1 MVPALRRGGGGPRFP
16 QCVAWIQRNQRGDGS
31 WRHAAAAHQQ
41 LGSSP
46 EIVTERDLSSTLAC
60 VLALARWDAGSEHV
74 RRGLQFIGRNMS
86 VAMDDQTAAPASG
99 SVVSFAAMLRMAM
112 EMGLEV
118 PAVSQADVRDR
129 DAGVICHGG
138 RTEYTAYVSEG
149 LGNIQNWNEVMKFQR
164 KNGSLFNSP
173 YTTAAALV
181 HNYDAKA
188 LQYLDMLLDKFGS
201 AVPAAYPANIQSQL
215 YMVDVLEKMGI
226 SRHFVGEIKSIL
238 DMTYSCW
245 KQRDEE
251 IVLDMQTCG
260 MAFRMLRMN
269 GYDVSSDELSHF
281 SEPSSFHNS
290 LQGYLN
296 DTRSLLELHKA
307 SKVSIAEKEVEYA
320 LEFPFYTIL
329 DRLDHKRNI
338 EHFDITSSQMLETAY
353 LPCHSNEEIM
363 ALGVRDFSS
372 SQFIFQEELQQL
384 NSWVKESRL
393 DQLQFA
399 RQKLDYF
406 YFSAAAT
413 IFTPELSDVRILW
426 AKNGVLTTVVDDFF
440 DVGGSKE
447 ELENLVALVEKWD
460 KNDKTEYYSE
470 QVEIVFSAIYTS
482 TNQLGSMASVVQ
494 GRDVTK
500 HLVEIVSIISDILW
514 NYFFSEVRT
523 DKLNIV
529 ASVNL
534 CIVARIAEVYDDRG
548 RVEAEPHCILLGPK
562 MPDSVI
568 RSQECSELFRLMS
581 KCGRLLND
589 VQSYEREGSQGKLNS
604 VSLLALHS
612 GGSVSM
618 EEAVK
623 QIQRP
628 IEKCRRELLKLVV
641 SRGGAV
647 PRPCRELFWSMCK
660 VCHFFYSGG
669 DGFSSPTAK
678 AGALDA
684 IPICFVECDEKKK
697 NEEERIVIF
706 WAEKKEKEKEKE
718 RVNNKKMVLLLF
730 TWVTGDDGGG
740 AAEVAGATGG
750 LGHLPVAVEGVGGVG
765 EHDPGVLGVKPGV
778 DDAGG
783 LGSNDGGV
791 KPPMGGSGGGWS
803 SGANGVEA
811 KGGVGVGVVVGVE
824 DDGGAF
830 GGLTQYGELEP
841 SPVASARLAASPS
854 GFAGEGDE
862 EGSCI
867 GSTVLMKLSL
877 YSAFSSV
884 FLLLRLIRALA
895 SAPSTTTTTTQSN
908 AHQKP
913 N

>member
-1 MVPALRRGGGGPRFP
+1 MLPCLFPAYGSVVACKPSAIDRSPFGLLSQPKQTNRTLIRRPKVTKAFMAIEAMRHCSSSSSSEEGGAAATTAARSAVRERLQLAPPSPSPSPYDTAWVAMVPALRRGGGGPRFP

-307 SKVSIAEKEVEYA
+307 SKVSIAEKEVILDNIGSWTGCLLKEQLLSSAMKRNPLSEEVEYA

-500 HLVEIVSIISDILW
+500 HLVEIWQELLRSMMT
-514 NYFFSEVRT
+514 EVEWRQSRYVPT
-523 DKLNIV
+523 
-529 ASVNL
+529 
-534 CIVARIAEVYDDRG
+534 AEEYMENAV
-548 RVEAEPHCILLGPK
+548 VTFALGPVVLPALYLVGPK
-562 MPDSVI
+562 IPDSVI

-684 IPICFVECDEKKK
+684 
-697 NEEERIVIF
+697 VI
-706 WAEKKEKEKEKE
+706 
-718 RVNNKKMVLLLF
+718 
-730 TWVTGDDGGG
+730 
-740 AAEVAGATGG
+740 
-750 LGHLPVAVEGVGGVG
+750 H
-765 EHDPGVLGVKPGV
+765 
-778 DDAGG
+778 
-783 LGSNDGGV
+783 
-791 KPPMGGSGGGWS
+791 
-803 SGANGVEA
+803 
-811 KGGVGVGVVVGVE
+811 
-824 DDGGAF
+824 
-830 GGLTQYGELEP
+830 EP
-841 SPVASARLAASPS
+841 LNL
-854 GFAGEGDE
+854 
-862 EGSCI
+862 SC
-867 GSTVLMKLSL
+867 
-877 YSAFSSV
+877 SV
-884 FLLLRLIRALA
+884 
-895 SAPSTTTTTTQSN
+895 
-908 AHQKP
+908 
-913 N
+913 

>member
-1 MVPALRRGGGGPRFP
+1 
-16 QCVAWIQRNQRGDGS
+16 
-31 WRHAAAAHQQ
+31 Q

-307 SKVSIAEKEVEYA
+307 SKVSIAEKEVILDNIGSWTGCLLKEQLLSSAMKRNPLSEEVEYA

-500 HLVEIVSIISDILW
+500 HLVEIW
-514 NYFFSEVRT
+514 
-523 DKLNIV
+523 
-529 ASVNL
+529 
-534 CIVARIAEVYDDRG
+534 
-548 RVEAEPHCILLGPK
+548 
-562 MPDSVI
+562 
-568 RSQECSELFRLMS
+568 Q
-581 KCGRLLND
+581 
-589 VQSYEREGSQGKLNS
+589 
-604 VSLLALHS
+604 
-612 GGSVSM
+612 
-618 EEAVK
+618 
-623 QIQRP
+623 
-628 IEKCRRELLKLVV
+628 ELLRSMMTEVEWRQ
-641 SRGGAV
+641 SR
-647 PRPCRELFWSMCK
+647 
-660 VCHFFYSGG
+660 Y
-669 DGFSSPTAK
+669 
-678 AGALDA
+678 
-684 IPICFVECDEKKK
+684 
-697 NEEERIVIF
+697 
-706 WAEKKEKEKEKE
+706 
-718 RVNNKKMVLLLF
+718 
-730 TWVTGDDGGG
+730 
-740 AAEVAGATGG
+740 
-750 LGHLPVAVEGVGGVG
+750 
-765 EHDPGVLGVKPGV
+765 
-778 DDAGG
+778 
-783 LGSNDGGV
+783 
-791 KPPMGGSGGGWS
+791 
-803 SGANGVEA
+803 
-811 KGGVGVGVVVGVE
+811 
-824 DDGGAF
+824 
-830 GGLTQYGELEP
+830 
-841 SPVASARLAASPS
+841 
-854 GFAGEGDE
+854 
-862 EGSCI
+862 
-867 GSTVLMKLSL
+867 
-877 YSAFSSV
+877 
-884 FLLLRLIRALA
+884 
-895 SAPSTTTTTTQSN
+895 
-908 AHQKP
+908 
-913 N
+913 

>member
-1 MVPALRRGGGGPRFP
+1 MAIEAMRHCSSSSSEEGGAAATTAARSAVRERLQLAPPSPYDMAWVAMVPALRRGGGCGGGPRFP

-296 DTRSLLELHKA
+296 DTKSLLELHKA

-320 LEFPFYTIL
+320 LEFPFYTML

-494 GRDVTK
+494 GQ
-500 HLVEIVSIISDILW
+500 
-514 NYFFSEVRT
+514 VRT

-548 RVEAEPHCILLGPK
+548 RVEAEPI
-562 MPDSVI
+562 PDSVI

-678 AGALDA
+678 AGAVDA
-684 IPICFVECDEKKK
+684 
-697 NEEERIVIF
+697 VI
-706 WAEKKEKEKEKE
+706 
-718 RVNNKKMVLLLF
+718 
-730 TWVTGDDGGG
+730 
-740 AAEVAGATGG
+740 
-750 LGHLPVAVEGVGGVG
+750 H
-765 EHDPGVLGVKPGV
+765 
-778 DDAGG
+778 
-783 LGSNDGGV
+783 
-791 KPPMGGSGGGWS
+791 
-803 SGANGVEA
+803 
-811 KGGVGVGVVVGVE
+811 
-824 DDGGAF
+824 
-830 GGLTQYGELEP
+830 EP
-841 SPVASARLAASPS
+841 LNL
-854 GFAGEGDE
+854 
-862 EGSCI
+862 SC
-867 GSTVLMKLSL
+867 
-877 YSAFSSV
+877 SV
-884 FLLLRLIRALA
+884 
-895 SAPSTTTTTTQSN
+895 
-908 AHQKP
+908 
-913 N
+913 

>member
-1 MVPALRRGGGGPRFP
+1 MAIEAMRHCSSSSSSEEGGAAATTAARSAVRERLQLAPPSPSPSPYDTAWVAMVPALRRGGGGPRFP

-494 GRDVTK
+494 GQ
-500 HLVEIVSIISDILW
+500 
-514 NYFFSEVRT
+514 VRT

-548 RVEAEPHCILLGPK
+548 RVEAEP

-684 IPICFVECDEKKK
+684 
-697 NEEERIVIF
+697 VI
-706 WAEKKEKEKEKE
+706 
-718 RVNNKKMVLLLF
+718 
-730 TWVTGDDGGG
+730 
-740 AAEVAGATGG
+740 
-750 LGHLPVAVEGVGGVG
+750 H
-765 EHDPGVLGVKPGV
+765 
-778 DDAGG
+778 
-783 LGSNDGGV
+783 
-791 KPPMGGSGGGWS
+791 
-803 SGANGVEA
+803 
-811 KGGVGVGVVVGVE
+811 
-824 DDGGAF
+824 
-830 GGLTQYGELEP
+830 EP
-841 SPVASARLAASPS
+841 LNL
-854 GFAGEGDE
+854 
-862 EGSCI
+862 SC
-867 GSTVLMKLSL
+867 
-877 YSAFSSV
+877 SV
-884 FLLLRLIRALA
+884 
-895 SAPSTTTTTTQSN
+895 
-908 AHQKP
+908 
-913 N
+913 